1 MRKIVSVEWK
11 GEDDVKTYSEEWI
24 RKEYLRIYI
33 RFCWNLKIYAH
44 VKKGVDVYVS
54 SKKCCE
60 DLYRRL
66 YAMGQLTNRYYQ
78 KINQKIDRTYNCFLE
93 TGEIIEFH

>member
-1 MRKIVSVEWK
+1 M
-11 GEDDVKTYSEEWI
+11 
-24 RKEYLRIYI
+24 
-33 RFCWNLKIYAH
+33 KIYAH

-66 YAMGQLTNRYYQ
+66 YVMGQLTNTFYR
-78 KINQKIDRTYNCFLE
+78 KIKNWIDRTYNHFLE
-93 TGEIIEFH
+93 TGEIIEFYRKSDYL